1 MFLLRKIQKIAIGWQ
16 KTNMV
21 VLLLFCSIGISAQT
35 QSNALPKPSENQLR
49 WQDME
54 MYAFIH
60 YSLNTYTD
68 QEWGFGNEDPKL
80 FNPSSLDCRQWAR
93 VCKQAGMRGIIF
105 TAKHHCGFCMWPSA
119 FTEYSV
125 KNSPWKNG
133 KGDVVRE
140 LADACREEG
149 LKFAVY
155 LSPWDRNHPEYG
167 KPAYVTY
174 FRNQLRE
181 LLTNYGDIFEVWFDG
196 ANGGDGWYGGAN
208 ETRRIDGKTYY
219 GWAETFRMIR
229 ELQPKA
235 VIWNDGGDRGDLRWV
250 GTEAGN
256 VGETNWSM
264 MPGKGDTPWHM
275 LHYGVEDGDVW
286 CPGETNTSI
295 RPGWFYHETENE
307 HVKSLSKL
315 MDTYYKSVGRNST
328 LLLNFPIAPNG
339 RIHPND
345 SLRGIAFKKMI
356 DEVFETDLV
365 KKAKKKTHG
374 NVTLIEFQK
383 PTPFNR
389 FVVEEDIRQGQR
401 VKKFSLEAFVDGK
414 WQPLKDA
421 LVEGSDGLTTIGH
434 RRIICF
440 PTVNA
445 TKLRFTVTD
454 SKSVP
459 IIKRTSVY
467 LAPELTGDI
476 PDSGEKRSSN
486 LHYFFSNPRQMMI
499 DWDTEQT
506 ISAFRYLPSQNTKE
520 GTVTHYTL
528 WASTDWTNWTKLA
541 SGEFSNIVN
550 NPIWQ
555 TIKFPATKARI
566 LKFDADRLASG
577 ERMAFDDFEVVVG
590 EPLGFRNP
598 VLPGFH
604 ADPSVCRAGNDFYLV
619 NSTFQYFPG
628 VPVFHSKDLVNWEQV
643 GNCLTRP
650 SQVDLKGTDGN
661 NGIYAPT
668 IRYNNGRFYMVTT
681 VFPSRRHFYVWTD
694 NPAGEWSE
702 PVVIDFAVGSCDPTL
717 YFEDDKCYFLWKEG
731 DIKIC
736 EIDVKTGRQLGEIH
750 HLGTGLGGRYPEGP
764 HIYKKDGYYYL
775 LLAEG
780 GTEHGHH
787 VNILRSKNLFGPYQP
802 NPDNPILSHF
812 NMKMQNSQIQGLG
825 HADLVQA
832 PDSSWWMICLGYRT
846 SGYLQHVMGRETML
860 APVRWE
866 QGGWPV
872 VNGDGTLQTD
882 MKCNTLPLVAMMKD
896 PVREEFD
903 YIKRNAPK
911 DSYHSLG
918 LPMGWMSLCNPDH
931 SRYSLTERKG
941 WLRLRPSTTGLS
953 ETASPTFI
961 ARRQT
966 ELNFTATALFDLSHL
981 SEGMQ
986 AGITAYAAPL
996 NHYDVVAE
1004 KRNEQI
1010 IIKSNV
1016 RLGQTSHSEK
1026 EFALSGSRAYLRITS
1041 DKDFYYLQASSDGK
1055 NFVELAK
1062 MEYRFLSTETI
1073 GGFTG
1078 VMLGLFA
1085 QCGNETSGGYADVDW
1100 FEYLI
1105 Q

>member
-1 MFLLRKIQKIAIGWQ
+1 
-16 KTNMV
+16 
-21 VLLLFCSIGISAQT
+21 
-35 QSNALPKPSENQLR
+35 
-49 WQDME
+49 

-105 TAKHHCGFCMWPSA
+105 TAKHHCGFCMWPSV

-155 LSPWDRNHPEYG
+155 LSPWDRNHPDYG

-275 LHYGVEDGDVW
+275 LHYGVENGDVW

-356 DEVFETDLV
+356 DEVFKTDLA
-365 KKAKKKTHG
+365 KNAKKKTQG

-389 FVVEEDIRQGQR
+389 FVAEEDIRQGQR

-445 TKLRFTVTD
+445 TKLRFTITD
-454 SKSVP
+454 SKAEP

-467 LAPELTGDI
+467 LAPELTDDI

-486 LHYFFSNPRQMMI
+486 LHYFFSTPRQMMI

-506 ISAFRYLPSQNTKE
+506 ISAFRYLPPQNIKD

-528 WASTDWTNWTKLA
+528 WASTDWSNWTKLA

-566 LKFDADRLASG
+566 LKLDADRLASG
-577 ERMAFDDFEVVVG
+577 ERMAFDDFEVVTG
-590 EPLGFRNP
+590 EPEGFKNP

-604 ADPSVCRAGNDFYLV
+604 ADPSVCRAGDDFYLV

-661 NGIYAPT
+661 SGIYAPT
-668 IRYNNGRFYMVTT
+668 IRYNNGHFYMVTT
-681 VFPSRRHFYVWTD
+681 VFPSRRHFSVWTD

-702 PVVIDFAVGSCDPTL
+702 PVVIDFAIGSCDPTL
-717 YFEDDKCYFLWKEG
+717 YFDDDKCYFLWKEG

-736 EIDVKTGRQLGEIH
+736 EIDVETGRQLGEIH
-750 HLGTGLGGRYPEGP
+750 HLGVGLGGRYPEGP

-802 NPDNPILSHF
+802 NPANPILSHF
-812 NMKMQNSQIQGLG
+812 NMKMQNSQVQGLG

-882 MKCNTLPLVAMMKD
+882 MKCQTLPLVAMPKD

-918 LPMGWMSLCNPDH
+918 LPMGWMSLCNPDY

-941 WLRLRPSTTGLS
+941 WLRLRPSTTDLS

-1004 KRNEQI
+1004 KRNGQI

-1016 RLGQTSHSEK
+1016 RLGQTIHSEK
-1026 EFALSGSRAYLRITS
+1026 EFALSGTRAYLRITS

-1055 NFVELAK
+1055 DFVELAK

-1085 QCGNETSGGYADVDW
+1085 QCDNETGAGYADVDW
-1100 FEYLI
+1100 FEYLT

>member
-1 MFLLRKIQKIAIGWQ
+1 M
-16 KTNMV
+16 KTTIIS
-21 VLLLFCSIGISAQT
+21 LLLLLCVDASSQT
-35 QSNALPKPSENQLR
+35 LPKPTENQLR
-49 WQDME
+49 WQEME

-105 TAKHHCGFCMWPSA
+105 TAKHHCGFCMWPSKY
-119 FTEYSV
+119 TDYSV

-155 LSPWDRNHPEYG
+155 LSPWDRNHPDYG
-167 KPAYVTY
+167 KPEYVIY

-356 DEVFETDLV
+356 DEVFRTDLAE
-365 KKAKKKTHG
+365 KAKKEVKGTETVIDFG
-374 NVTLIEFQK
+374 K
-383 PTPFNR
+383 PTSFNR
-389 FVVEEDIRQGQR
+389 FVAEEDIRQGQR
-401 VKKFSLEAFVDGK
+401 VKKFSLEALVDGE
-414 WQPLKDA
+414 WLPLRDA

-434 RRIICF
+434 RRIVCF

-445 TKLRFTVTD
+445 TKLRFSVTD
-454 SKSVP
+454 SKAEP
-459 IIKRTSVY
+459 IIKRTSVF

-506 ISAFRYLPSQNTKE
+506 ISAFRYLPPQNTKE

-577 ERMAFDDFEVVVG
+577 ERMAFDDFEVVTG
-590 EPLGFRNP
+590 EPQGFRNP

-604 ADPSVCRAGNDFYLV
+604 ADPSVCRAGDDFYLV

-661 NGIYAPT
+661 SGIYAPT

-736 EIDVKTGRQLGEIH
+736 EIDVETGRQLGEIH

-882 MKCNTLPLVAMMKD
+882 MKCNTLPLVAMPKD

-903 YIKRNAPK
+903 YIKRDAPK

-918 LPMGWMSLCNPDH
+918 LPMGWMSLCNPDY

-941 WLRLRPSTTGLS
+941 WLRLRPSTTDLS

-966 ELNFTATALFDLSHL
+966 ELNFTATASFDLAHL

-1004 KRNEQI
+1004 KRNGQI

-1026 EFALSGSRAYLRITS
+1026 EFALSGTRAYLRITS

-1085 QCGNETSGGYADVDW
+1085 HCGNETGAGYADVDW
-1100 FEYLI
+1100 FEYLT